1 MDEKELKTSPKQRAF
16 IIVIAVIMLG
26 SIIASYA
33 AIVINGGKS
42 NTADTSGAE
51 TISEE
56 KKAEYE
62 ADYETKLAE
71 FQTVT
76 KSDYDTLVKYKK
88 EISAFNEAAANSSG
102 VQVKDLKVGAGR
114 ELGNKDSDY
123 LAYYIGYCADESIFD
138 SSFDDNDNPAGFKAG
153 GVLDLSQM
161 SLIEGWY
168 LGMEGA
174 KLGGVREVTIPG
186 ELAYGDAKEVCGGT
200 NKPLRFIVLTKEH
213 DDNLVKMSDELQL
226 AYLKYQYA
234 MYYGV
239 DYDSIGN

>member
-42 NTADTSGAE
+42 SSTTTSETE

-62 ADYETKLAE
+62 ADYEAKLAE
-71 FQTVT
+71 FQTAT

-88 EISAFNEAAANSSG
+88 EIAAFNEAAANSNG
-102 VQVKDLKVGAGR
+102 VQVRDLKTGTGR
-114 ELGNKDSDY
+114 ELGSDASDY

-200 NKPLRFIVLTKEH
+200 NKPLRFVILSKEYDEDLTKI
-213 DDNLVKMSDELQL
+213 SDELQL

-239 DYDSIGN
+239 DYDSINN

>member
-33 AIVINGGKS
+33 AIMINGGKS
-42 NTADTSGAE
+42 SSTTTSETE

-62 ADYETKLAE
+62 ADYEAKLAE
-71 FQTVT
+71 FQTAT

-88 EISAFNEAAANSSG
+88 EIAAFNEAAANGGG
-102 VQVKDLKVGAGR
+102 VQSRDLKEGSGR
-114 ELGNKDSDY
+114 ELGEGDKDY
-123 LAYYIGYCADESIFD
+123 IAYYIGYCADESIFE
-138 SSFDDNDNPAGFKAG
+138 SSFDDEENPTSFSAYGL
-153 GVLDLSQM
+153 LDLSQM

-168 LGMEGA
+168 AGMVGA
-174 KLGGVREVTIPG
+174 KLGGVREITVASD
-186 ELAYGDAKEVCGGT
+186 LAYGDTKEVCGGT
-200 NKPLRFIVLTKEH
+200 NKPLRFIILAREY
-213 DDNLVKMSDELQL
+213 DENLAKMSDELQL

-239 DYDSIGN
+239 DYDSISN